1 MSASGHEYAFSIA
14 LDRVWNG
21 AVNRRSGAMVGNAA
35 YSFPRFTRSDRIGW
49 QRIHIRIGMP
59 YQRHSLLDRLGPNE
73 SLALW
78 GAVLVGGDGIGEYGH
93 GVRMR
98 ERWLMGA

>member
-1 MSASGHEYAFSIA
+1 MTAWGHVCAFSVP

-35 YSFPRFTRSDRIGW
+35 YSIPRLPRPGRIGW
-49 QRIHIRIGMP
+49 QRVHVHLRMP
-59 YQRHSLLDRLGPNE
+59 DQRHSLLDGLGPNE

-78 GAVLVGGDGIGEYGH
+78 GLYWSAAME
-93 GVRMR
+93 
-98 ERWLMGA
+98 